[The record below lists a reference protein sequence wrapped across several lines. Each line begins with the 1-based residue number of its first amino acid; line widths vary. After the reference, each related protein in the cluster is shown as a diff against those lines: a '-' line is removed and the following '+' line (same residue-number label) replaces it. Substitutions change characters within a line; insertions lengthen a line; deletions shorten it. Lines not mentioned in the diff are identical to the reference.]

1 MFDKTNIL
9 EKLDPYIVKGKTY
22 LLTLRD
28 VRNVGVL
35 VFTVILLLITWS
47 GIKAIQTNYGLQ
59 KQIAQLQ
66 QENDVHKLENAN
78 LAFRNEYYKTNQ
90 YKEITARQNL
100 GLGAP
105 GETELL
111 VSKETALAHT
121 VKQPGTATAGKTT
134 VPTQAF
140 WQRNF
145 RSWIDFFLHRGTT
158 VD

>member
-9 EKLDPYIVKGKTY
+9 NKLEPYIAMGRAYVS
-22 LLTLRD
+22 TLRD

-59 KQIAQLQ
+59 KQIAQLE
-66 QENDVHKLENAN
+66 QENDVHRLENTN
-78 LAFRNEYYKTNQ
+78 LAFQNQ
-90 YKEITARQNL
+90 YYSTEQYREVTARQNL

-111 VSKETALAHT
+111 ISKDLALAHT
-121 VKQPGTATAGKTT
+121 VKQPGVVASKVS
-134 VPTQAF
+134 VPNHPF

-145 RSWIDFFLHRGTT
+145 QAWIDFFLHRGTT

>member
-9 EKLDPYIVKGKTY
+9 AKLEPYNAMLRAYVM
-22 LLTLRD
+22 TLRD

-35 VFTVILLLITWS
+35 VFTVILVLITWS

-59 KQIAQLQ
+59 KQISQLR
-66 QENDVHKLENAN
+66 QENDVKSLENAN
-78 LAFRNEYYKTNQ
+78 LAFQNEYYTTNQ

-111 VSKETALAHT
+111 VPKTVALAHT
-121 VKQPGTATAGKTT
+121 VKQPSVTTASAA
-134 VPTQAF
+134 VPAQPF
-140 WQRNF
+140 WQHNF
-145 RSWIDFFLHRGTT
+145 RAWIDFFLHRGSIA
-158 VD
+158 D